1 MEHVWS
7 MAARR
12 LRNGLTGTECAL
24 LRLSGLANGILAA
37 FGDGGGEEPHEE
49 RRNEARQD
57 FLGRKVILR
66 QFRSLGIMHLRNL
79 SRGGVCG
86 LTDMP
91 LEIGSIVFVE
101 INRPHFYAARVVWAT
116 NLRIGLALYKPLK
129 PETMSRLQAEQQAK
143 AKSA

>member
-1 MEHVWS
+1 M
-7 MAARR
+7 
-12 LRNGLTGTECAL
+12 

-37 FGDGGGEEPHEE
+37 FGDGGSDEPRGE

-129 PETMSRLQAEQQAK
+129 PETMARLQAEQQAK